1 MKDRI
6 RKIMES
12 QHMTQQTF
20 AQFIQMSPASLSSI
34 FNGRTKPTL
43 NIIEAIKQKIPALST
58 DWLLFGR
65 GPMYVDEVV
74 QSDDTSFENVQG
86 EPIDQMLN
94 FDQVSPSLTG
104 LLTTRNKNGVSN
116 TPNNNDKII
125 MKYFDKPQRQITE
138 IRIVYDD
145 QTWET
150 FVPKK

>member
-20 AQFIQMSPASLSSI
+20 AQFVEMSPASLSSI

-43 NIIEAIKQKIPALST
+43 NIVEAIKQKIPAIST
-58 DWLLFGR
+58 DWLMFGR
-65 GPMYVDEVV
+65 GQMYTDEVPKN
-74 QSDDTSFENVQG
+74 ENPAATDSGQQNV
-86 EPIDQMLN
+86 EPRLDFAPSSTTLPVSEDSRPTPHFSMPKMEQAVLKNID
-94 FDQVSPSLTG
+94 
-104 LLTTRNKNGVSN
+104 K
-116 TPNNNDKII
+116 K
-125 MKYFDKPQRQITE
+125 QRQITE
-138 IRIVYDD
+138 IRIFFDD